1 MAGSGQVVD
10 APERGLRSAFC
21 GRNGIERNCRGAT
34 PAHRHRQSPALS
46 GGNESARASSEMI
59 EMTFRKRSS
68 DSALPAELT
77 SAWRV
82 DAIRGSQRPEEFW
95 TAQQTRIYIRI
106 QNQSVRKPHPMW
118 LAMAT
123 AVLIFFAVFLIAPA
137 RPTPQRA
144 PAQQATIDA
153 DQELL
158 LAVERSLAAGTPEA
172 LKPLTFLVESS
183 SNHNEAATISHKEKR
198 HED

>member
-1 MAGSGQVVD
+1 
-10 APERGLRSAFC
+10 
-21 GRNGIERNCRGAT
+21 
-34 PAHRHRQSPALS
+34 
-46 GGNESARASSEMI
+46 
-59 EMTFRKRSS
+59 MTFRKRSS

-172 LKPLTFLVESS
+172 LKPLTLLVESS